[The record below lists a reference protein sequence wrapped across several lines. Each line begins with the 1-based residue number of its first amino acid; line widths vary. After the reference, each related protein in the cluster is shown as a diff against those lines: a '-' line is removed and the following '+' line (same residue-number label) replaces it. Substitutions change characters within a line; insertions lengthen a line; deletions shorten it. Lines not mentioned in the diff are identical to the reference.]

1 MVSVICNC
9 STTSKKENCL
19 SSDPNCRAS
28 HCAVKPPIRA
38 PFNLSALTSFFFDSF
53 LRLLFVS
60 VTNGC
65 SNSLSPPHSLHIT
78 SLSRYKRKQQQ
89 RVRRERP
96 LRHHFVLL
104 SLSYCVLVGCL
115 PPMQKSRGESLGE
128 EEEEER
134 KESLAGWRL
143 ICRIDKTVGVPA
155 VIQYQ
160 RHSLSSSFFLLL
172 FLRCPS
178 SPSLLVVRA
187 VSVGVCVHDCV
198 RARVISYQGFPLKAL
213 KEDVCSIQHF

>member
-1 MVSVICNC
+1 MAVV
-9 STTSKKENCL
+9 TLFRPHTLFTS
-19 SSDPNCRAS
+19 
-28 HCAVKPPIRA
+28 
-38 PFNLSALTSFFFDSF
+38 
-53 LRLLFVS
+53 RLFPG
-60 VTNGC
+60 T
-65 SNSLSPPHSLHIT
+65 I
-78 SLSRYKRKQQQ
+78 RKQQQ

-115 PPMQKSRGESLGE
+115 PPMQKSRGESLG